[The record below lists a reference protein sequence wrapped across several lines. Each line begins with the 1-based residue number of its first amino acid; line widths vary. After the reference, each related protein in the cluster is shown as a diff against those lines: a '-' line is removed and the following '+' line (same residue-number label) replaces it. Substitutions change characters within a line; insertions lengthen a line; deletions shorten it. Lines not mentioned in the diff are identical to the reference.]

1 MGTLQIQN
9 INLAYGDRDLLK
21 NVSFTLS
28 QESRAALAGGN
39 GSGKSTLLKIISGS
53 IVCDSGTITLTKGLR
68 ISYLPQ
74 SDIVYGSR
82 KVYAE
87 VETGYDRFLVILEEM
102 RELEEQL
109 ANASPSD
116 NIQPILIQHHDYQ
129 ELMMQ
134 STYYQREAVIEQV
147 LFGLGFSRVD
157 LNRPCDE
164 FSGGWQMRIALAKV
178 LVEDPDMMLLDE
190 PTNYLDIEARIW
202 LKNYLKQ
209 YSGGVMIVSHDQ
221 NFLDE
226 TVTEVF
232 ELFKG
237 NLSRYSGNYS
247 SYLVQRDLEI
257 QQLEE
262 GFRLQQLKIEKT
274 EQFIERFRY
283 KATKAKQVQSRA
295 KQLEKIDIIEVP
307 SHLKKLSF
315 TFPPPPHCGNDVVV
329 IQDLEKHY
337 ADLSIFKSFDL
348 IVNKGDRLAV
358 TGRNGAGKSTL
369 LRMIAGIDA
378 DYSGRLATGAGVH
391 MGYFAQDTEATLNP
405 HNTVYDEVA
414 AVATTADIPRLRNM
428 LGSFLFSDD
437 DIHKSVS
444 VLSGG
449 ERSRLALL
457 KILLHPANLLVL
469 DEPTNHL
476 DINAKQML
484 LEALGKYSGTI
495 VFVSHDSHFI
505 KNIANRILY
514 LSDQLPEV
522 FEGDYEYFSWKL
534 EQKEQVE
541 RIVGGKAKD
550 KATSI
555 PPPSHNQLS
564 PPSVATSFSA
574 EQRKEANRLKN
585 RLRNLR
591 MESDAIL
598 LKTGRIEQDIT
609 QVLADMALPENYSDS
624 KRITQLVR
632 NKDFLQKEHDALSE
646 QWFALHEEIDCLE
659 VSNGI

>member
-39 GSGKSTLLKIISGS
+39 GSGKSTLLRIISGAIAS
-53 IVCDSGTITLTKGLR
+53 DSGSLTLTKGLR

-82 KVYAE
+82 QVYDE
-87 VETGYDRFLVILEEM
+87 VETGYARFSTILQEM
-102 RELEEQL
+102 RLLEDQL
-109 ANASPSD
+109 ARTSETE
-116 NIQPILIQHHDYQ
+116 NIQPLLLQHHEYQ
-129 ELMMQ
+129 EIMMQ

-147 LFGLGFSRVD
+147 LFGLGFSRPD
-157 LNRPCDE
+157 LKRPCDE

-209 YSGGVMIVSHDQ
+209 YNGGVMIVSHDQ

-262 GFRLQQLKIEKT
+262 SFRLQQLKIEKT

-295 KQLEKIDIIEVP
+295 KQLEKIDLIEVP

-329 IQDLEKHY
+329 IEKLEKRY
-337 ADLSIFKSFDL
+337 GDLSIFKSLDL

-369 LRMIAGIDA
+369 LRMIAGIDNRF
-378 DYSGRLATGAGVH
+378 SGRLSTGANVQL
-391 MGYFAQDTEATLNP
+391 GYFAQDTEATLNP
-405 HNTVYDEVA
+405 ANTVYDEVA
-414 AVATTADIPRLRNM
+414 SVATTADIPRLRNM

-437 DIHKSVS
+437 DIHKSIS

-484 LEALGKYSGTI
+484 LEALKKYAGTI

-505 KNIANRILY
+505 KHIANRILY
-514 LSDQLPEV
+514 LSEQEPEI

-541 RIVGGKAKD
+541 RIVGSAAKE
-550 KATSI
+550 KPNMVPTL
-555 PPPSHNQLS
+555 SHNLATQPSTS
-564 PPSVATSFSA
+564 PSLSA

-591 MESDAIL
+591 LEADAIL
-598 LKTGRIEQDIT
+598 SKTGGIEQDMA
-609 QVLADMALPENYSDS
+609 QVLSDMALPENYSDS
-624 KRITQLVR
+624 KRITQLVK
-632 NKDFLQKEHDALSE
+632 NKEALQKQHDELTDR
-646 QWFALHEEIDCLE
+646 WFGLHEDIDSLE
-659 VSNGI
+659 ASLGI